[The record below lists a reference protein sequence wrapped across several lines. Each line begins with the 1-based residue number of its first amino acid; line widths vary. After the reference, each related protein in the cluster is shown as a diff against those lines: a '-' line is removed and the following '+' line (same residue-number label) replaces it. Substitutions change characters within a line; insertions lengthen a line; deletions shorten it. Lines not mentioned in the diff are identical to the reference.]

1 MRIPGGG
8 HGEGVLPA
16 WPIALKRCLVTR
28 KIGSKTQGIS
38 TSIAR
43 KEKFDTRTDEPR
55 QQE

>member
-1 MRIPGGG
+1 MRISGAGR
-8 HGEGVLPA
+8 GEGVLSA

-43 KEKFDTRTDEPR
+43 REKFDTKTDDPH
-55 QQE
+55 